1 MGDTTLLENDEAPGT
16 ESNQIDEDAENY
28 DVSDDEELYAP
39 SETFE
44 VAKLK
49 LPPGTLAAPDMT
61 PVDAADD
68 TKLDAALHPEETV
81 VQKRYH
87 RMCEAALG
95 QLEVL

>member
-1 MGDTTLLENDEAPGT
+1 M
-16 ESNQIDEDAENY
+16 
-28 DVSDDEELYAP
+28 
-39 SETFE
+39 
-44 VAKLK
+44 
-49 LPPGTLAAPDMT
+49 PPGTLAAPDMT

-87 RMCEAALG
+87 RMCEDALG